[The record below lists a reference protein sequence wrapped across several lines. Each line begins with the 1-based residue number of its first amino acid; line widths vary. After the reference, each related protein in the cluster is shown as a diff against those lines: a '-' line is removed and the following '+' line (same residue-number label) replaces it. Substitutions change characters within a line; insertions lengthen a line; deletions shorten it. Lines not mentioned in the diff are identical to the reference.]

1 MATIESAF
9 LDLRHLD
16 ILAGGDSPVHRFDPR
31 LKVGIAAV
39 FILGVV
45 SFDKYVIAA
54 MLPFG
59 LFLCLIMGMGAIPAG
74 VLLRKL
80 ILVTPFAL
88 LIGLFNPVFDQ
99 APVLALGPVVVTG
112 GWLSLVS
119 ILLRCWLTVGAVIL
133 LVATT
138 GFNQVC
144 MALERLG
151 MPNLFAIQ
159 LLFVHRYL
167 FVLMSEGQRMH
178 RARTLRSFQGRG
190 LGMKTVGSL
199 LGGLLLRTL
208 DRAHRIHLAMRCRGF
223 DGTIRTR
230 RPARLT
236 GRDLLL
242 ALLAVLLLV
251 AMRSFDCASL
261 LGRLLTG
268 AGA

>member
-9 LDLRHLD
+9 LDLRRLD
-16 ILAGGDSPVHRFDPR
+16 TLAGSDSPVHRLDPR

-39 FILGVV
+39 FVLCVV
-45 SFDKYVIAA
+45 SFDKYVVAA

-59 LFLCLIMGMGAIPAG
+59 LFLSLVMGLAGLPARFI
-74 VLLRKL
+74 LKKL
-80 ILVTPFAL
+80 ALVTPFAL

-99 APVLALGPVVVTG
+99 QPVLVLGPVAVSG
-112 GWLSLVS
+112 GWLSLLS
-119 ILLRCWLTVGAVIL
+119 ILLRCWLTVAAV
-133 LVATT
+133 LVLIATT
-138 GFNQVC
+138 GFTHVC

-151 MPNLFAIQ
+151 MPALFAVQ

-167 FVLMSEGQRMH
+167 FVLMAEGQRVH
-178 RARTLRSFQGRG
+178 RARALRSFGGRG
-190 LGMKTVGSL
+190 LGMNTVGPL

-208 DRAHRIHLAMRCRGF
+208 DRAQRIHLAMRCRGF

-230 RPARLT
+230 RPGRLT
-236 GRDLLL
+236 SRDLLL
-242 ALLAVLLLV
+242 AVLVALLLV
-251 AMRSFDCASL
+251 AMRTVDCASL